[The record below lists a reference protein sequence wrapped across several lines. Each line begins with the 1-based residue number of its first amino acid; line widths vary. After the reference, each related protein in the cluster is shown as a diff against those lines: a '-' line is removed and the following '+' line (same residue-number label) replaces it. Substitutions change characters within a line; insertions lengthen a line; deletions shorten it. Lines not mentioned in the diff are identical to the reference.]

1 MFPDICVLFS
11 TNAKTYNTCSM
22 NHPLDVSNL
31 RQMILESPNQF
42 AEGFKL
48 AQGIQV
54 PGTFHSIM
62 ISGMGGSALP
72 GNLFRIYLH
81 DLFHQSSEGKVPLSI
96 YQNRSYTLP
105 PESFHHCLN
114 FICSYS
120 GNTEETIASFEEAL
134 RHKLPCIALSA
145 GGKIETMAKE
155 YGVPHIK
162 LPIPYDNFQPR
173 VGTGYFFGAM
183 FQVLVNQGL
192 VPDTTALLTEQAKQI
207 LAKREELEEQGKM
220 LAKRLAGK
228 TPVIYTTA
236 KYKSVAMVWK
246 IKLNEHAKTPAFW
259 NFFPEL
265 NHNEMVGW
273 TLPQGKFFV
282 LMIRDVDTH
291 SQNLKRIE
299 ITAKLLRNKGVEVEI
314 LDMGGETVYERMF
327 QSILLGDF
335 VAYYLALEYGQD
347 PTPVAMVEE
356 LKKLLN

>member
-1 MFPDICVLFS
+1 MG
-11 TNAKTYNTCSM
+11 
-22 NHPLDVSNL
+22 HPLDVSNL
-31 RQMILESPNQF
+31 RQMIIDSPKQF
-42 AEGFKL
+42 VAGFEL
-48 AQGIQV
+48 AQGIRV
-54 PGTFHSIM
+54 PGNFQSIM

-81 DLFHQSSEGKVPLSI
+81 DLFHQAGEGKLPLSI
-96 YQNRSYTLP
+96 YQNRSYSLP

-120 GNTEETIASFEEAL
+120 GNTEETISSFEEAL

-145 GGKIETMAKE
+145 GGKIEAMAKE
-155 YGVPHIK
+155 HGVPHIK
-162 LPIPYDNFQPR
+162 LPIPYENFQPR
-173 VGTGYFFGAM
+173 IGTGYFFGAM

-192 VPDTTALLTEQAKQI
+192 VPDTTATLAEQAEK
-207 LAKREELEEQGKM
+207 LFAKHEKLEAQGKT
-220 LAKRLAGK
+220 LAGRLAGK

-246 IKLNEHAKTPAFW
+246 IKLNENAKTPAFW

-282 LMIRDVDTH
+282 LMIRDQDTH
-291 SQNLKRIE
+291 PQNLKRID
-299 ITAKLLRNKGVEVEI
+299 ITAKLLREKGVEVEI
-314 LDMGGETVYERMF
+314 LDMGGDTVYERMF

-335 VAYYLALEYGQD
+335 TSYYLALEYGQD

-356 LKKLLN
+356 LKKLLS